1 VAKKI
6 TISVPD
12 EMYRKLRDLKEELS
26 EVQIDGKRVSR
37 KISGACQKAL
47 VEVIEAAEA
56 SRAYRSAGL
65 NDGSTAVGSLSER
78 DKSFIVKVL
87 SGDGPYRKWSRFER
101 MNVLSEHFDKDMTQ
115 KILTPRFKDLMD
127 GKITLDAWVEQDPGK
142 VEDRRGEMC
151 WSYIEGC
158 FEGAFKEITREG
170 N

>member
-1 VAKKI
+1 MAKKI

-12 EMYRKLRDLKEELS
+12 EMYEKLRDLKEELS
-26 EVQIDGKRVSR
+26 EGQIDGKRISR

-47 VEVIEAAEA
+47 VEIIEAAEA
-56 SRAYRSAGL
+56 SRTYRSAGIS
-65 NDGSTAVGSLSER
+65 DGSMAIGSLSER
-78 DKSFIVKVL
+78 DKNFIVKVL

-101 MNVLSEHFDKDMTQ
+101 VNVLSEHFDKDMTQ

-127 GKITLDAWVEQDPGK
+127 GKITFDAWVDHDPEK
-142 VEDRRGEMC
+142 AEDRRAEMC

-158 FEGAFKEITREG
+158 FEGAFKEIIKKG